1 MTLLADVNSP
11 NIGGTLKRL
20 TMGAND
26 DDGSHYERGL

>member
-1 MTLLADVNSP
+1 MTILANLSLP